1 MFKRILTGATVL
13 TLMATSMCAAPA
25 NAGSSSAKQIVFM
38 LGDRSLRFTN
48 VSISGYNQN
57 GRWVTWNQQDHTG
70 FYVAYTK
77 NWWWREDLVRIS
89 FTISNGRQSRQ
100 GSCSIDVLA
109 QPPNRPTVEI
119 VYYPDR
125 GCVGGEAGSARD
137 PIAERVKPIQ
147 DAFATL
153 WYYLPDDKF
162 DFFIRLMYYEANG
175 VSCVLGVAAVVKTG
189 GVAALGLAALDKR
202 IADHCSNMGKQVVQ
216 LLTGK

>member
-13 TLMATSMCAAPA
+13 TLMATSICAAPA

-57 GRWVTWNQQDHTG
+57 GRWVTWNKQDHAG

-77 NWWWREDLVRIS
+77 NWWWREDFVRIS
-89 FTISNGRQSRQ
+89 FTISNGRQSRR

-109 QPPNRPTVEI
+109 QPPDRPTVEI

-162 DFFIRLMYYEANG
+162 DFFIRLMYYEANN
-175 VSCVLGVAAVVKTG
+175 VSCVLGAAAVVKTG
-189 GVAALGLAALDKR
+189 GVAALGLAALDKH
-202 IADHCSNMGKQVVQ
+202 IADSCLNMGEQIVQ